1 MKHTHKTFN
10 SAADAAL
17 NQLRIECAST
27 MPDKKKFVPI
37 ETYISKWVASLM
49 DGDYDDMDKELAV
62 LVLRRAGVE
71 ALNWF
76 ADNPE
81 SNYSHGE
88 MVRTLCS
95 KQHDYGHKNISN
107 FGIIG
112 VAIRICDK
120 IARLHNLESRETP
133 NNESIIDSYSDIVGY
148 AMIAIM
154 LEEESFMLPLAGD
167 R

>member
-1 MKHTHKTFN
+1 MKHTHKTF
-10 SAADAAL
+10 DAAANAAL
-17 NQLRIECAST
+17 YQLQTECSST
-27 MPDKKKFVPI
+27 LPDKNKFTPI

-76 ADNPE
+76 ADNTQ
-81 SNYSHGE
+81 SDYSHE
-88 MVRTLCS
+88 KMVNTLCS

-120 IARLHNLESRETP
+120 IARLHNLEGRATP

-154 LEEESFMLPLAGD
+154 LEAS